1 MTMRL
6 GRLIAPYSLG
16 LLLVCNSVA
25 QTTLPAEE
33 TLTEAWS
40 MALANDRIVA
50 AVDADL
56 EAAQAAERAAR
67 AARFPRL
74 ETTASYAR
82 YTEAPSLELVTP
94 VFAFRS
100 PVIFDDNDT
109 VLASAQLSLPL
120 FTGGTLSAGISA
132 SKDNRRAAEASR
144 VQVLA
149 DLKLDVASRYITLL
163 RAERT
168 LSAAAA
174 AAESLSAHV
183 RDVEA
188 MLERDLV
195 ARSDLLA
202 ARVTFANAEQ
212 QRLKAENTLQLARAL
227 YNRRLGEPLNRA
239 AKLSSLPDNGT
250 LDGRSIDELIE
261 ISQRNRP
268 ETTIL
273 AAQAR
278 ALGAQARAERGKLLP
293 QVALVGRYDH
303 LETTILDRE
312 DFTSVGVGVRWTM
325 FDGGQTRQRARALQ
339 RQGKAVELRLADL
352 RSLLEVEVQEA
363 LLAIVEADAR
373 RAVARAA
380 VAEADENLRISR
392 ELYGAGL
399 ATNTLVLEAVTL
411 QESASG
417 NRDDASF
424 DAQFSR
430 LRLAHAIGE
439 L

>member
-82 YTEAPSLELVTP
+82 YTEAPSLEVVTP
-94 VFAFRS
+94 DFAFRS

-239 AKLSSLPDNGT
+239 AKLSSLPDSGT

>member
-40 MALANDRIVA
+40 IALANDRIVA

-82 YTEAPSLELVTP
+82 YTEAPSLEVVTP
-94 VFAFRS
+94 DFAFRS

-120 FTGGTLSAGISA
+120 FTGGTLNAGISA

-168 LSAAAA
+168 LSAAKAT
-174 AAESLSAHV
+174 AESLSAHV

-239 AKLSSLPDNGT
+239 AKLSSLPDSGT

-363 LLAIVEADAR
+363 LLAIAEADAR

-399 ATNTLVLEAVTL
+399 ATNTLVLEAVAL

>member
-363 LLAIVEADAR
+363 LLAIAEADAR

-399 ATNTLVLEAVTL
+399 ATNTLVLEAVAL
-411 QESASG
+411 KESASG

>member
-1 MTMRL
+1 VTMRL

>member
-1 MTMRL
+1 MRL